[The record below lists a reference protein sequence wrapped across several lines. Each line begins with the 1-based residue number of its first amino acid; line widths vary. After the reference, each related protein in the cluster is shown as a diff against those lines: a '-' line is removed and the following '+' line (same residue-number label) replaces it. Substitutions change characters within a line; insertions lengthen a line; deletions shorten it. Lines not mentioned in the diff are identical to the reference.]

1 MNGRSFTFALFVLII
16 GLAIFG
22 LVSSAITDPY
32 GMVKNIA
39 IMLLV
44 VGVFYLLYKMFTSSS
59 GSSGS
64 ANSQNSY
71 KRAAKQS
78 NRKYGKQNV
87 APLSNSLLKRN
98 ASDDKVKKGN
108 SSLLKRKRKQ
118 SHLTVIEGKKNK
130 KKDRAS
136 F

>member
-1 MNGRSFTFALFVLII
+1 MNGRSFMFAFFVLII

-22 LVSSAITDPY
+22 LISSVITDPY
-32 GMVKNIA
+32 GMLKNIG

-44 VGVFYLLYKMFTSSS
+44 VGIFYLLYKMFTN
-59 GSSGS
+59 SSGS

-98 ASDDKVKKGN
+98 TSDDKGKKGN
-108 SSLLKRKRKQ
+108 PSLLKRKKKQ

>member
-1 MNGRSFTFALFVLII
+1 MNGRSFTFALVMLII

-22 LVSSAITDPY
+22 LVSSAITNPY
-32 GMVKNIA
+32 GMIKNIA

-59 GSSGS
+59 GS

-71 KRAAKQS
+71 KRAAKHS

-108 SSLLKRKRKQ
+108 SSVLKRKRKQ

>member
-1 MNGRSFTFALFVLII
+1 MNGRSFMFAFFILIV
-16 GLAIFG
+16 GLAVFG
-22 LVSSAITDPY
+22 LASSTIADPS
-32 GMVKNIA
+32 GMVRNIFT
-39 IMLLV
+39 ILLV

-59 GSSGS
+59 GS
-64 ANSQNSY
+64 ANTQSSY

-87 APLSNSLLKRN
+87 APLSKSLLKRN
-98 ASDDKVKKGN
+98 ASDDKGKKGN
-108 SSLLKRKRKQ
+108 TSSLKRKRKQ

>member
-1 MNGRSFTFALFVLII
+1 MLII
-16 GLAIFG
+16 GLSIFG

-44 VGVFYLLYKMFTSSS
+44 VGVFYLLYKMFTS
-59 GSSGS
+59 SSGS

-98 ASDDKVKKGN
+98 ASDDKGKKGN
-108 SSLLKRKRKQ
+108 TSVLKKKRKQ

>member
-1 MNGRSFTFALFVLII
+1 MNGRSFTFALVILII

-22 LVSSAITDPY
+22 LVSSAITNPY
-32 GMVKNIA
+32 GMIKNIV

-44 VGVFYLLYKMFTSSS
+44 VSVFYVLYKMFTS
-59 GSSGS
+59 SSGS

-98 ASDDKVKKGN
+98 ASDEKGKK
-108 SSLLKRKRKQ
+108 STSTVLKKKRKQ
-118 SHLTVIEGKKNK
+118 SHLTVIEGKKTK